1 MFTINKRETIKK
13 ELVDYLSRFDMIHAI
28 CLVDSNV
35 TGKADM
41 FSDLDFTVIVKED
54 SVKKNMGRIL

>member
-13 ELVDYLSRFDMIHAI
+13 ELVDYLSRFDMIQAI
-28 CLVDSNV
+28 WLVGSNV

-54 SVKKNMGRIL
+54 SVKNMGRIL